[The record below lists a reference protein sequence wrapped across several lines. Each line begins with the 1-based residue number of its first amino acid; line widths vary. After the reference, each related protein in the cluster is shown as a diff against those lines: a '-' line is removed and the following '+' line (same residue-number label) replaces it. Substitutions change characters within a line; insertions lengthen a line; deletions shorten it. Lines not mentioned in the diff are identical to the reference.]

1 MNILAF
7 GGSNSSAS
15 INKEF
20 AIYVSSLIP
29 NNAVHSID
37 MNDFELPLYSTDR
50 EKSIGFLPP
59 VHDFLKVISAA
70 DMLVVSLAENNGS
83 YNVGFK
89 NVLDWASR
97 ASKSVFQ
104 NKPMILLS
112 TSPGGRGGK
121 NVMDSA
127 LVYFPRLG
135 ADLKGSFSLPSFSQN
150 YEKGKGITNPDL
162 LDQLKEVIAKAL
174 V

>member
-29 NNAVHSID
+29 NGTVRIID

-59 VHDFLKVISAA
+59 VHEFLRIISEA
-70 DMLVVSLAENNGS
+70 DMLVVSLAEHNGS

-97 ASKSVFQ
+97 ASKGIFQ

-135 ADLKGSFSLPSFSQN
+135 ANLKSSFSLPSFSQN
-150 YEKGKGITNPDL
+150 YEKGRGITNPDL

-174 V
+174 A